1 MLNKQIP
8 VNSRILVVDDEESI
22 RFTFESFLSDEGY
35 KVVTAKDYHE
45 ALQKMSETAF
55 DLIFADI
62 ILGGKTGIDLLRKI
76 KKENYTCPVVMITGY
91 PNIDTA
97 SDAVRLGAFDYISK
111 PVRPDTLLHTA
122 TIALQHKALYDE
134 NEQIRSN
141 LEAIFRSVKDAIITV
156 DKDLT
161 LLEVNNA
168 AQDICGISRENIG
181 MPFGDTPIHCKGKCL
196 DVLEKTINSR
206 QEVELYRTEC
216 KPGTD
221 AQQIVTITATP
232 LLGRRGLFSGA
243 VLVIRDETRL
253 NTLERS
259 LRERHDFRNI
269 IGQNTKMQ
277 EVYSLIEDLSHVQT
291 TVLITGESGTGK
303 ELVAEA
309 IHYSGDRSSYPLV
322 KVNCSALSEN
332 LLESEL
338 FGHVKGAFTS
348 ADRDKIG
355 RFQKADGGTIFLDEI
370 GDISHRMQI
379 RLLRVLQEKVLE
391 RVGDSTPLKI
401 DVRVIAATNQD
412 LSRKVKEGDF
422 REDLY
427 YRLKVVEVA
436 LPPLRERKDDIPLM
450 VDHFLKKLNNKFNKN
465 IEAVSDDVLNI
476 FMNYDWPGNVRE
488 LEHALEHAAIICR
501 QNTIT
506 ADHLPKNTT
515 IINTDTTSPLKE
527 KEALSEQETIIL
539 ALKRSGWNKSKA
551 ARLLGIN
558 VRTIYRKMEKYNITP
573 EIM

>member
-1 MLNKQIP
+1 MLNKQHP
-8 VNSRILVVDDEESI
+8 ANSRILVVDDEESI
-22 RFTFESFLSDEGY
+22 RFTFESFLADEGY
-35 KVVTAKDYHE
+35 EVVTARDYHE
-45 ALQKMSETAF
+45 AIQKISETAF

-97 SDAVRLGAFDYISK
+97 TDAVRLGAFDYISK
-111 PVRPDTLLHTA
+111 PVRPDTLLHT
-122 TIALQHKALYDE
+122 TTMALRHKALYDE

-161 LLEVNNA
+161 LLEVNTA

-181 MPFGDTPIHCKGKCL
+181 MPFEDIPIHCKGKCL
-196 DVLEKTINSR
+196 DVLKKTTSSR

-216 KPGTD
+216 KPGTEGL
-221 AQQIVTITATP
+221 QVVTITATP
-232 LLGRRGLFSGA
+232 LLDRGGRFTGS

-253 NTLERS
+253 TTLERN

-269 IGQNTKMQ
+269 IGHNTKMQ

-309 IHYSGDRSSYPLV
+309 IHYSGDRSSSPLV
-322 KVNCSALSEN
+322 RVNCSALSEN

-338 FGHVKGAFTS
+338 FGHVKGSFTS

-379 RLLRVLQEKVLE
+379 RLLRVLQEKVFE
-391 RVGDSTPLKI
+391 RVGDSTPIKV

-501 QNTIT
+501 QDTIT
-506 ADHLPKNTT
+506 ADHLPKNTAA
-515 IINTDTTSPLKE
+515 IKNDTPSPLKE
-527 KEALSEQETIIL
+527 KEADSEPAKIIM

-558 VRTIYRKMEKYNITP
+558 VRTIYRKMEKYNISP

>member
-1 MLNKQIP
+1 MSNKHSKA
-8 VNSRILVVDDEESI
+8 NSRILVVDDEESI

-35 KVVTAKDYHE
+35 EVDTAKDYHE
-45 ALQKMSETAF
+45 AVQKISGTSF

-76 KKENYTCPVVMITGY
+76 KRENHTCPVVMITGY
-91 PNIDTA
+91 PNLDTA

-111 PVRPDTLLHTA
+111 PVRPDTLLHT
-122 TIALQHKALYDE
+122 TTMALQHKALHDE

-161 LLEVNNA
+161 LLEVNRA
-168 AQDICGISRENIG
+168 ALDICGISRENIG
-181 MPFGDTPIHCKGKCL
+181 THFGASRMHCKGKCL
-196 DVLEKTINSR
+196 DMLEKTSR
-206 QEVELYRTEC
+206 SKQAIELYRTEC
-216 KPGTD
+216 RTGND
-221 AQQIVTITATP
+221 GRQVVTITATP
-232 LLGRRGLFSGA
+232 LLDRNGLFCGS

-253 NTLERS
+253 NTLERD
-259 LRERHDFRNI
+259 LRERHDFHNI

-277 EVYSLIEDLSHVQT
+277 DVYSLIEDLSHVQT

-309 IHYSGDRSSYPLV
+309 IHYSGDRSSHPLV
-322 KVNCSALSEN
+322 KVNCSALAEN

-348 ADRDKIG
+348 ADRDKVG
-355 RFQKADGGTIFLDEI
+355 RFQKANGGTIFLDEI
-370 GDISHRMQI
+370 GDISLRMQL

-391 RVGDSTPLKI
+391 RVGDSTPLKV

-427 YRLKVVEVA
+427 YRLKIVDVA

-450 VDHFLKKLNNKFNKN
+450 VDHFLQKLNNKFNRQ
-465 IEAVSDDVLNI
+465 IEAVSEDVLNI
-476 FMNYDWPGNVRE
+476 LMNYDWPGNVRE
-488 LEHALEHAAIICR
+488 LEHALEHAFIICR
-501 QNTIT
+501 QDTIT
-506 ADHLPKNTT
+506 AEHLPKNTT
-515 IINTDTTSPLKE
+515 TVNHTTAPSVKENEAYSEPEAIIR
-527 KEALSEQETIIL
+527 

-551 ARLLGIN
+551 ARLLGVN

-573 EIM
+573 EVM

>member
-1 MLNKQIP
+1 MLHKQPEVI
-8 VNSRILVVDDEESI
+8 SKILVVDDEESI
-22 RFTFESFLSDEGY
+22 RFTFESFLKDEGY
-35 KVVTAKDYHE
+35 DVVTAKDYHE
-45 ALQKMSETAF
+45 AVQKISETGF

-62 ILGGKTGIDLLRKI
+62 ILGGKTGIDLLRKL

-97 SDAVRLGAFDYISK
+97 TDAVRLGAFDYISK
-111 PVRPDTLLHTA
+111 PVRPDTLLHT
-122 TIALQHKALYDE
+122 TTMALQHKALYDE

-161 LLEVNNA
+161 LLEVNRA
-168 AQDICGISRENIG
+168 AQDICGISRKNIG
-181 MPFGDTPIHCKGKCL
+181 MPFKAFRTHCKGKCL
-196 DVLEKTINSR
+196 DLLEKTIRSK
-206 QEVELYRTEC
+206 QSVELYRTEC
-216 KPGTD
+216 KIDNDPP
-221 AQQIVTITATP
+221 QVVTITATP
-232 LLGRRGLFSGA
+232 LLDRSGLFSGS

-253 NTLERS
+253 NTLERN
-259 LRERHDFRNI
+259 LKERHDFRNI
-269 IGQNTKMQ
+269 IGQNRKMQ
-277 EVYSLIEDLSHVQT
+277 DIYSLIEDLSHVQT

-303 ELVAEA
+303 ELVADA
-309 IHYSGDRSSYPLV
+309 IHYSGDRSSNPIV

-370 GDISHRMQI
+370 GEISQRMQL
-379 RLLRVLQEKVLE
+379 RLLRVLQDKVIE
-391 RVGDSTPLKI
+391 RVGDSTPFKV

-412 LSRKVKEGDF
+412 LSRRVKEGDF

-450 VDHFLKKLNNKFNKN
+450 IDHFLQKLNHKFNKQ
-465 IEAVSDDVLNI
+465 IEAVSEEVLNT

-488 LEHALEHAAIICR
+488 LEHALEHAFIICR
-501 QNTIT
+501 QDTIT
-506 ADHLPKNTT
+506 ADHLPKNANLFSSDTPSSLNEKDSESA
-515 IINTDTTSPLKE
+515 III
-527 KEALSEQETIIL
+527 Q

-551 ARLLGIN
+551 ARLLGVN

-573 EIM
+573 EVM

>member
-1 MLNKQIP
+1 MLNKQSEA
-8 VNSRILVVDDEESI
+8 NSRILVVDDEESI
-22 RFTFESFLSDEGY
+22 RFTFESFLTDEGY
-35 KVVTAKDYHE
+35 EVVTAKDYHE
-45 ALQKMSETAF
+45 AVQKISETGF

-62 ILGGKTGIDLLRKI
+62 ILGGKTGIDLLRKL
-76 KKENYTCPVVMITGY
+76 KKEKNTCPVVMITGY

-111 PVRPDTLLHTA
+111 PVRPDTLLHT
-122 TIALQHKALYDE
+122 TTMALQHKALHDE

-161 LLEVNNA
+161 LLEVNKA
-168 AQDICGISRENIG
+168 ARDICGISRENIG
-181 MPFGDTPIHCKGKCL
+181 KPFEASRMHCKGKCL
-196 DVLEKTINSR
+196 DLLEKTISSKKS
-206 QEVELYRTEC
+206 VELYRTEC
-216 KPGTD
+216 KTGKD
-221 AQQIVTITATP
+221 GQQVVTITATP
-232 LLGRRGLFSGA
+232 LQDRSGLFSGS

-253 NTLERS
+253 NTLERD
-259 LRERHDFRNI
+259 LRERHDFHNI

-277 EVYSLIEDLSHVQT
+277 EIYSLIEDLSHVQT

-309 IHYSGDRSSYPLV
+309 IHYTGDRSSNPLV

-348 ADRDKIG
+348 ADRDTIG
-355 RFQKADGGTIFLDEI
+355 RFQKAQGGTIFLDEI
-370 GDISHRMQI
+370 GDISHRMQL

-391 RVGDSTPLKI
+391 RVGDSTALKV
-401 DVRVIAATNQD
+401 DVRVIAATNRD

-427 YRLKVVEVA
+427 YRLKVVEVS

-450 VDHFLKKLNNKFNKN
+450 VNHFLKKLNKKFNKQ
-465 IEAVSDDVLNI
+465 IKAVSEDVLNI

-501 QNTIT
+501 QDTIT
-506 ADHLPKNTT
+506 ADHLPINMKSIADDNT
-515 IINTDTTSPLKE
+515 SLLKE
-527 KEALSEQETIIL
+527 ADNEPETIIM

-551 ARLLGIN
+551 ARLLGVN
-558 VRTIYRKMEKYNITP
+558 VRTIYRKMKKYNITP
-573 EIM
+573 EKM

>member
-8 VNSRILVVDDEESI
+8 VHSRILVVDDEESI
-22 RFTFESFLSDEGY
+22 RFTFESFLADEGY
-35 KVVTAKDYHE
+35 EVVTAKDYNE
-45 ALQKMSETAF
+45 ALQKISETAF

-134 NEQIRSN
+134 NEKIRLN

-181 MPFGDTPIHCKGKCL
+181 MPFGDTAIHCKGKCL

-221 AQQIVTITATP
+221 AQQVVTITATP
-232 LLGRRGLFSGA
+232 LLGRGGLFSGA

-253 NTLERS
+253 NTLERR

-277 EVYSLIEDLSHVQT
+277 KVYSLIEDLSHVQT
-291 TVLITGESGTGK
+291 TVLVTGESGTGK

-309 IHYSGDRSSYPLV
+309 IHYSGDRSSCPLV

-370 GDISHRMQI
+370 GDISHRMQL
-379 RLLRVLQEKVLE
+379 RLLRVLQEKILE

-412 LSRKVKEGDF
+412 LSRMVKEGDF

-527 KEALSEQETIIL
+527 KEALSEQETIIM

-558 VRTIYRKMEKYNITP
+558 VRTIYRKIEKYNITP
-573 EIM
+573 EII

>member
-1 MLNKQIP
+1 MLNKQLAS
-8 VNSRILVVDDEESI
+8 NSKVLVVDDEESI
-22 RFTFESFLSDEGY
+22 RFTFESFLADEGY
-35 KVVTAKDYHE
+35 EVVTAKDYHE
-45 ALQKMSETAF
+45 AIQKISETGF
-55 DLIFADI
+55 DLIFVDI
-62 ILGGKTGIDLLRKI
+62 ILGGKTGMDLLRKL

-122 TIALQHKALYDE
+122 SMALQHKALHDE

-161 LLEVNNA
+161 LLEVNRA
-168 AQDICGISRENIG
+168 AQDICGISRKNIG
-181 MPFGDTPIHCKGKCL
+181 MPFEATRIHCKGKCL
-196 DVLEKTINSR
+196 DVLEKTISSK
-206 QEVELYRTEC
+206 QDVELYRTEC
-216 KPGTD
+216 KTD
-221 AQQIVTITATP
+221 KDNQQVVTITATP
-232 LLGRRGLFSGA
+232 LLDRGGLFSGS

-253 NTLERS
+253 NTLERN
-259 LRERHDFRNI
+259 LKERHDFRNI
-269 IGQNTKMQ
+269 IGQNSKMQ
-277 EVYSLIEDLSHVQT
+277 EIYSLIEDLSHVQT

-309 IHYSGDRSSYPLV
+309 IHYSGERSSNPLV

-355 RFQKADGGTIFLDEI
+355 RFQKAEGGTIFLDEI

-391 RVGDSTPLKI
+391 RVGDSTPLKV
-401 DVRVIAATNQD
+401 DVRVIAATNKD
-412 LSRKVKEGDF
+412 LSRKVKEGNF

-436 LPPLRERKDDIPLM
+436 LPPLRERKDDVPLM
-450 VDHFLKKLNNKFNKN
+450 VDHFLQKLNNKLNRQ

-488 LEHALEHAAIICR
+488 LEHALEHAFIICR
-501 QNTIT
+501 QDTIT
-506 ADHLPKNTT
+506 AEHLPKNTDT
-515 IINTDTTSPLKE
+515 FNHDTTSPLKE
-527 KEALSEQETIIL
+527 KEADSEPASIII

-551 ARLLGIN
+551 ARLLGVN

-573 EIM
+573 EQM

>member
-1 MLNKQIP
+1 MLNKREVP
-8 VNSRILVVDDEESI
+8 NSKILVVDDEESI
-22 RFTFESFLSDEGY
+22 RFTFESFLADEGHE
-35 KVVTAKDYHE
+35 VVTAKDYHE
-45 ALQKMSETAF
+45 AIQKISETGF

-62 ILGGKTGIDLLRKI
+62 ILGGKTGIDLLRKV
-76 KKENYTCPVVMITGY
+76 KKEYPTCPVVMITGY

-97 SDAVRLGAFDYISK
+97 SDAIRLGAFDYISK
-111 PVRPDTLLHTA
+111 PVRPDTLLHT
-122 TIALQHKALYDE
+122 TTMALQHKVLHDE

-156 DKDLT
+156 DKDVT
-161 LLEVNNA
+161 LLEVNRA

-181 MPFGDTPIHCKGKCL
+181 MPFEASRVHCKGKCL
-196 DVLEKTINSR
+196 DVLEKTIRSK
-206 QEVELYRTEC
+206 QAVELYRTEC
-216 KPGTD
+216 KTD
-221 AQQIVTITATP
+221 KDNQQVVTITATP
-232 LLGRRGLFSGA
+232 LLDRGGLFSGA

-253 NTLERS
+253 NTLERN
-259 LRERHDFRNI
+259 LKERRDFRNI
-269 IGQNTKMQ
+269 IGQNRKMQ
-277 EVYSLIEDLSHVQT
+277 EIYSLIEDLSHVQT
-291 TVLITGESGTGK
+291 TVLVTGESGTGK
-303 ELVAEA
+303 ELVADA
-309 IHYSGDRSSYPLV
+309 IHYSGDRSASPLV

-348 ADRDKIG
+348 ADRDKVG

-391 RVGDSTPLKI
+391 RVGDSTPLKV

-412 LSRKVKEGDF
+412 LALKVKEGGF

-436 LPPLRERKDDIPLM
+436 LPPLRERKDDVPML
-450 VDHFLKKLNNKFNKN
+450 VGHFLQKMNNKFNRH
-465 IEAVSDDVLNI
+465 IEAVSEDVMNI

-488 LEHALEHAAIICR
+488 LEHALEHAFIVCR
-501 QNTIT
+501 QDTIT
-506 ADHLPKNTT
+506 ADHIPTNTSSFSNNIPPPLKDADSEPYI
-515 IINTDTTSPLKE
+515 IIN
-527 KEALSEQETIIL
+527 

-551 ARLLGIN
+551 ARLLGVN
-558 VRTIYRKMEKYNITP
+558 VRTIYRKMEKYKITP